1 MSDLPTLR
9 LINALCLTGK
19 QQIPDRY
26 SNTRQDL
33 PTLEA
38 SMLTIIPPITDIIWL
53 MNNTMKNRDKKW
65 LILNRHIILTVAISS
80 PILEIT
86 TLYRSVVNS
95 HFFFFKFLISICS
108 HKRPHVIYKLSSTFV
123 FQVIE

>member
-1 MSDLPTLR
+1 MYTMLDLDSASQTKTSQEHVIALR

-38 SMLTIIPPITDIIWL
+38 SMLTIIPPITN
-53 MNNTMKNRDKKW
+53 M
-65 LILNRHIILTVAISS
+65 
-80 PILEIT
+80 
-86 TLYRSVVNS
+86 VN
-95 HFFFFKFLISICS
+95 
-108 HKRPHVIYKLSSTFV
+108 
-123 FQVIE
+123 E